1 MYIDFSISDGR
12 IHYCLHKFTCM
23 QYVTVMQCCSHRKG
37 RTMKY
42 IKESAIIFG
51 ITMIGE
57 FLNKLLPLPVPAGVY
72 GLFLLLLLLC
82 TKVLKLEAIEA
93 TGNFLLDTMPIMFIP
108 ASVGLIDSYDA
119 MKAILIPLIVTC
131 LISTVVVMGVTGKV
145 TEFMVK
151 FLKKNETN
159 AGEETRA

>member
-1 MYIDFSISDGR
+1 
-12 IHYCLHKFTCM
+12 
-23 QYVTVMQCCSHRKG
+23 
-37 RTMKY
+37 MKY

-57 FLNKLLPLPVPAGVY
+57 FLNRLLPLPVPAGVY

-151 FLKKNETN
+151 LLKKNETN
-159 AGEETRA
+159 AGEECFTGILLFWICDQPGCVSDWLLA

>member
-1 MYIDFSISDGR
+1 
-12 IHYCLHKFTCM
+12 
-23 QYVTVMQCCSHRKG
+23 
-37 RTMKY
+37 MKY
-42 IKESAIIFG
+42 IKESALIFG

-57 FLNKLLPLPVPAGVY
+57 FLNRLLPLPVPAGVY

-151 FLKKNETN
+151 LLKKNETN

>member
-1 MYIDFSISDGR
+1 
-12 IHYCLHKFTCM
+12 
-23 QYVTVMQCCSHRKG
+23 
-37 RTMKY
+37 MKY

-57 FLNKLLPLPVPAGVY
+57 FLNKLLSLPVPAGVY

-151 FLKKNETN
+151 LLKKNETN